1 MKIAYS
7 VQPYLQ
13 VHELKS
19 RVHELS
25 STVHELSVT
34 GNDLSVCMSGYGI
47 HLRFMGSFLILKF
60 RSV

>member
-1 MKIAYS
+1 MKITYS

-34 GNDLSVCMSGYGI
+34 GNDLSVYVGVWYTSSFYGQFSNFKI
-47 HLRFMGSFLILKF
+47 
-60 RSV
+60 